1 MSSTEN
7 SGAFTCRGEDATS
20 VPNAIRVVL
29 PNSPLRATTL
39 WKLLGWLIWYSAA
52 MGGLCAADRQPP
64 LLGSGTR
71 ALTYR
76 SLLDNSCV
84 IQNAVFEKEVFLSGI
99 PPAARKQTFSLK
111 LSGGDYML
119 SVVQAGTGA
128 ETGVHVGHFRGLA
141 WEASNGD
148 LTLFDPDLNKKPAAV
163 AGTEAVTRMT
173 ANLFMNLGI
182 TEMVRHTAV
191 WDDTQSRIVAQS
203 TGGGEILV
211 EFEREVG
218 ATVPARAAIRHAPGG
233 EEYAYVRFRYDP
245 KVYGGKVPIEF
256 TRFHVGAPTEE
267 VGKMFTVRLL
277 KLELAERPLPAEALD
292 PRKALTYKSSLV
304 YSNDALY
311 WIRKSGSPQRVLTS
325 DEVRKKIG
333 RRHSPVIARCVVGV
347 LLLVV
352 SVCTAVYLVRS
363 NISTK
368 QNK

>member
-1 MSSTEN
+1 
-7 SGAFTCRGEDATS
+7 
-20 VPNAIRVVL
+20 
-29 PNSPLRATTL
+29 
-39 WKLLGWLIWYSAA
+39 
-52 MGGLCAADRQPP
+52 
-64 LLGSGTR
+64 
-71 ALTYR
+71 
-76 SLLDNSCV
+76 
-84 IQNAVFEKEVFLSGI
+84 
-99 PPAARKQTFSLK
+99 
-111 LSGGDYML
+111 
-119 SVVQAGTGA
+119 
-128 ETGVHVGHFRGLA
+128 
-141 WEASNGD
+141 
-148 LTLFDPDLNKKPAAV
+148 
-163 AGTEAVTRMT
+163 
-173 ANLFMNLGI
+173 
-182 TEMVRHTAV
+182 MVRHTAV